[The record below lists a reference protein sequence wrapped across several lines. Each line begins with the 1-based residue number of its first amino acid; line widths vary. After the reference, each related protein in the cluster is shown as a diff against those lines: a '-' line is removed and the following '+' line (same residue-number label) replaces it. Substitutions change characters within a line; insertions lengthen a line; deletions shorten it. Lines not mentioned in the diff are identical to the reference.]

1 VAARG
6 GSALLAQAVLPAPR
20 LAGPIARMV
29 GALLCVVLLASIGFG
44 TLAGGWTLH
53 GDAVGLL
60 AGLLLSWGLSP
71 VLVSLARARR
81 HHAVEWPPGLYLFEH
96 GLVDGSMTSLP
107 RCSLARLTHVGVL
120 RRDPSAGRGFGGLE
134 LHFGSGERV
143 LLPVR
148 GGDAAVRLGEEVR
161 RLAPGAPLWDREP
174 GKVAPADPL
183 WPMLIALLLG
193 LVLGL
198 GIWGQRDRLSD
209 DLAFESAWPS
219 SGSGGLRL
227 YLRHVDGRHAGV
239 IRGDLLPRAALAEA
253 VERNTIRALLQWR
266 REFPGPG
273 ATTLF
278 EEAQAELYARA
289 RANLALRS
297 GQGGAAESSRRTS
310 MAALIDYQ
318 EGAGSPPLAVRFDPV
333 ATRWLDEIDT
343 ALAGS
348 HDGRS
353 VARAGPHVEGIPLVR
368 RRRHLADS
376 VEQGV
381 QLLLGVGLFS
391 LASGEGP
398 VAAGQPGLWV
408 RSTVRPG
415 TSVFEAEGR
424 EELLVELEITLQLE
438 LGVPGQEPILLDLSL
453 QTPDVFV
460 APDRPL
466 GTEPPV
472 TLIYEAMLRRV
483 MDGISVAFAEAFG

>member
-1 VAARG
+1 
-6 GSALLAQAVLPAPR
+6 
-20 LAGPIARMV
+20 MV
-29 GALLCVVLLASIGFG
+29 GALVGVLILASIGFG

-53 GDAVGLL
+53 GEVVGLL
-60 AGLLLSWGLSP
+60 AGLVLSWGLSP

-81 HHAVEWPPGLYLFEH
+81 HHAVGWPPGLYLFEH
-96 GLVDGSMTSLP
+96 GLVDGTQPSLP
-107 RCSLARLTHVGVL
+107 RCSLAGLTHVGVL

-161 RLAPGAPLWDREP
+161 RLATEAPLWEEERARVSA
-174 GKVAPADPL
+174 GDPL
-183 WPMLIALLLG
+183 WPMLTALLLG
-193 LVLGL
+193 LLLGL
-198 GIWGQRDRLSD
+198 GVWGQRDRLSD

-219 SGSGGLRL
+219 AGSGGLRL
-227 YLRHVDGRHAGV
+227 YLRNVAGRHAGV
-239 IRGDLLPRAALAEA
+239 IREDLLPRAALAEA
-253 VERNTIRALLQWR
+253 LEGNTVRALLSWR
-266 REFPGPG
+266 AEFPGPG
-273 ATTLF
+273 ETALF
-278 EEAQAELYARA
+278 EEAQAGFYARA

-297 GQGGAAESSRRTS
+297 ELGGTLEAGRRAS
-310 MAALIDYQ
+310 LAALIDYQ
-318 EGAGSPPLAVRFDPV
+318 EEAGSPPLALRFDPV
-333 ATRWLDEIDT
+333 ATRWLDELDT

-353 VARAGPHVEGIPLVR
+353 VTRAGPHVEGIPVVR

-376 VEQGV
+376 VEEGV
-381 QLLLGVGLFS
+381 QLLLGVGLFA
-391 LASGEGP
+391 LAPGEGP
-398 VAAGQPGLWV
+398 IAAGQPGLWV

-415 TSVFEAEGR
+415 TSVFEAEGQ
-424 EELLVELEITLQLE
+424 EDLLVELQINLQLE
-438 LGVPGQEPILLDLSL
+438 LAVPGQEPILLDLSL

-466 GTEPPV
+466 GAEPAA
-472 TLIYEAMLRRV
+472 TLIYEVMLRRI

>member
-1 VAARG
+1 
-6 GSALLAQAVLPAPR
+6 
-20 LAGPIARMV
+20 MV
-29 GALLCVVLLASIGFG
+29 GALLVVWILASIGFG

-53 GDAVGLL
+53 GEVVGLL
-60 AGLLLSWGLSP
+60 AGLVLSWGLSP

-81 HHAVEWPPGLYLFEH
+81 HNAVDWSPGLYLFEH
-96 GLVDGSMTSLP
+96 GLVDGSQTSLP

-148 GGDAAVRLGEEVR
+148 GGDAAARLGDEVR
-161 RLAPGAPLWDREP
+161 RLATEAPLWEGEP
-174 GKVAPADPL
+174 QRVSAGDPL
-183 WPMLIALLLG
+183 WPMLTALLLG

-227 YLRHVDGRHAGV
+227 YLRNVDGRHVGV
-239 IRGDLLPRAALAEA
+239 IREGLLPRAALAEA
-253 VERNTIRALLQWR
+253 VERNTVRALQSWR

-273 ATTLF
+273 ETTLF
-278 EEAQAELYARA
+278 EEAQAELYVRA

-297 GQGGAAESSRRTS
+297 ERGGALESRRRAS
-310 MAALIDYQ
+310 LAALIDYQ
-318 EGAGSPPLAVRFDPV
+318 EGAGSPPLALRFDPV

-348 HDGRS
+348 HDGRP
-353 VARAGPHVEGIPLVR
+353 VARAGPHVEGIPVVR

-376 VEQGV
+376 VEEGV

-391 LASGEGP
+391 LAPGEGP
-398 VAAGQPGLWV
+398 IAAGQPGLWV
-408 RSTVRPG
+408 RSTIRPG
-415 TSVFEAEGR
+415 TSVFEVEGQ
-424 EELLVELEITLQLE
+424 EDLLVELQLSLQLE
-438 LGVPGQEPILLDLSL
+438 LAVPGQEPILLDLSL

-466 GTEPPV
+466 GAEPPAA
-472 TLIYEAMLRRV
+472 LIYEVMLRRV